1 MTTTKH
7 SDPLVATMRYYSI
20 PVTRENYLELAYM
33 GEVPEELGAEVEA
46 ELPPEIQKH

>member
-7 SDPLVATMRYYSI
+7 SDPLVRLMKRFGI
-20 PVTRENYLELAYM
+20 PVTREDYLELAYM
-33 GEVPEELGAEVEA
+33 GEVPKELSAEQEA